1 MQKTFNTLYSKKST
15 NKTLQWVIEVKGTKK
30 NATITTTYGDID
42 GKMITSNRVV
52 EAGKNIG
59 KKNET
64 TPFEQAVAE
73 ATSKWK
79 DKLNKSGYVEFLNIK
94 QDDEVS
100 TTTDLSKIR
109 PMLAQR
115 YEDRKKHIKY
125 ECHVQPKLDGIRCL
139 AYKDGY
145 EIKLMSRQ
153 GKPFPHL
160 DHIKKELLKCDFDGF
175 LDGELFTRELE
186 FKQISGFVR
195 KEKLKPDDIEKSKQ
209 IQYHIYDTFDLSK
222 IDMPF
227 NERTVIVNK
236 LFRQNKILV
245 KVPTFICK
253 NEAKML
259 EKYNEFVDQDY
270 EGIMIRNSDGK
281 YKLKYRSNDLI
292 KLKPFQDN
300 EYKIVEFKEGSG
312 RDKGCVIWICDN
324 NSGGTFS
331 VRPKGTLDERKELF
345 KNGKEYIGKMLTVR
359 FQELLDDSPRFG
371 VGIDIRDYE

>member
-1 MQKTFNTLYSKKST
+1 MQKVFTTLYSKKST
-15 NKTLQWVIEVKGTKK
+15 NKTLQWKIEVNETKK
-30 NATITTTYGDID
+30 GAVITTTYGDVN

-52 EAGKNIG
+52 EVGKNIG

-79 DKLNKSGYVEFLNIK
+79 DKVNKSGYVEFLDIK
-94 QDDEVS
+94 QDKEES
-100 TTTDLSKIR
+100 TKTDLSKIR

-115 YEDRKKHIKY
+115 YEERKKYIKY
-125 ECHVQPKLDGIRCL
+125 ECYVQPKLDGIRCL
-139 AYKDGY
+139 AYKDGD

-153 GKPFPHL
+153 GKVFPHL
-160 DHIKKELLKCDFDGF
+160 DHIKKELLKCKFEGF

-195 KEKLKPDDIEKSKQ
+195 KEKLKDVDIEKSKK
-209 IQYHIYDTFDLSK
+209 IQYHIYDTFDLSNM
-222 IDMPF
+222 DMPF
-227 NERTVIVNK
+227 SERTQIINK
-236 LFRQNKILV
+236 LFRQNKILI
-245 KVPTFICK
+245 KVPTYICK
-253 NEAKML
+253 TEEKML
-259 EKYNEFVDQDY
+259 EQYNEFVDQDY

-300 EYKIVEFKEGSG
+300 EYKIVDFKEGSG
-312 RDKGCVIWICDN
+312 RDKGCVIWICEN
-324 NSGGTFS
+324 KSGGTFS